1 MKARRIWTL
10 LRVKSTSHRSHLQQS
25 FRREIPEAEGR
36 RLGEV
41 MKLRRDQKGA
51 GIQKVRVN
59 VHVSGEENK
68 KRAERGNLEEK
79 GRLL

>member
-1 MKARRIWTL
+1 M
-10 LRVKSTSHRSHLQQS
+10 
-25 FRREIPEAEGR
+25 
-36 RLGEV
+36 

-59 VHVSGEENK
+59 VHVSREENK
-68 KRAERGNLEEK
+68 KRTERGNLEEK

>member
-1 MKARRIWTL
+1 
-10 LRVKSTSHRSHLQQS
+10 
-25 FRREIPEAEGR
+25 
-36 RLGEV
+36 

-51 GIQKVRVN
+51 GIQKVGVN
-59 VHVSGEENK
+59 VLVSREENK

>member
-1 MKARRIWTL
+1 
-10 LRVKSTSHRSHLQQS
+10 
-25 FRREIPEAEGR
+25 
-36 RLGEV
+36 

-51 GIQKVRVN
+51 GIQKGEGECT
-59 VHVSGEENK
+59 VHVSREGNK